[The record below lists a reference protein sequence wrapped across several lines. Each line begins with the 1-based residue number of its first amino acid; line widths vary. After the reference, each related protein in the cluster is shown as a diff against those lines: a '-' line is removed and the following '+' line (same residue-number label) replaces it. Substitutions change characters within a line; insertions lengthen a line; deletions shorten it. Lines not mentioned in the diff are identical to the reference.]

1 MHLKVGL
8 TSWKAKKEEGDAGL
22 RPSVCNSTSEYM
34 LLASLNTK
42 PNPPASRPNKQTQPA
57 KAAFVRR
64 SIAEAKGAI
73 KTLAKAKLARAKK
86 AAPAAGPEVI
96 DLDSDVEIVSPSA
109 PPAILKRPAAPS
121 PAPALAKGKGNKA
134 KGKGNKGKGGF
145 KCSKR
150 KRLYSAAY
158 HRAATV
164 QCNLL
169 GCKRFKMPQAAI
181 DKCKEKGL
189 AAVAHLE

>member
-8 TSWKAKKEEGDAGL
+8 TSWKAKKEGDAGL
-22 RPSVCNSTSEYM
+22 RPPVCTTSEYM

-73 KTLAKAKLARAKK
+73 KTLAKAKK

-121 PAPALAKGKGNKA
+121 PAPALAKGNGNKA

-145 KCSKR
+145 KCSER

-169 GCKRFKMPQAAI
+169 GCKRFMMPQAAI